1 MKSFRD
7 ELHSLMKKQWIAYGP
22 RLMKIENL
30 EKEYGS
36 DEALWQAEVER
47 QQALVDAL
55 GDKARR
61 TRDITTPKLFVQLA
75 LEYIKQSV
83 SVDAAL
89 SILDDL
95 SENKSRGSRAFSKE
109 LFDNVIMKHD
119 HFQRQQENFGAF
131 ITWRG
136 QGSSGSNR
144 TLLTQFIS
152 EIGAQEQKARLQ
164 AILTK
169 ETMKS
174 KKRKRVND
182 LNSLAEAASQLQ
194 ASKSEERESG
204 ADLWTDIDGA
214 LPPGTEETP
223 ECVERSVQES
233 GEVQMDCSN
242 REGEGRA
249 LSHVEDGAEV
259 SSTALSGARRTA
271 SPVWR
276 EVNPDS
282 FDMPHCDQDEIY
294 GLDALQGSD
303 DQLSCRANHD
313 FCATNTAPSSLARFA
328 QWFLCAAV
336 DLCF

>member
-1 MKSFRD
+1 
-7 ELHSLMKKQWIAYGP
+7 MKKQWIAYGS

-61 TRDITTPKLFVQLA
+61 TRDITTPKLYVQLS

-95 SENKSRGSRAFSKE
+95 SENKLKGSRAFSQK
-109 LFDNVIMKHD
+109 LFDNVIMQHD

-131 ITWRG
+131 ITWRD

-194 ASKSEERESG
+194 ASKSEEMESG
-204 ADLWTDIDGA
+204 ADLWTDMDGA
-214 LPPGTEETP
+214 LPPDTP
-223 ECVERSVQES
+223 ECVKRSVQES
-233 GEVQMDCSN
+233 DEIQMDCSN

-259 SSTALSGARRTA
+259 SSTALSGARRTV
-271 SPVWR
+271 SLVWR
-276 EVNPDS
+276 EANPDS
-282 FDMPHCDQDEIY
+282 FDMPHNDQDELY

-303 DQLSCRANHD
+303 DQLSCREDQAN